1 MAVKNKLYFLSFF
14 FLIFSFEIYAQKT
27 QSELPLTQLLTTL
40 QSQYRIQFNYAQETL
55 EGIKII
61 PPSKNLTLNEV
72 LSYLEMNTTF
82 SFQDLDGTFILVGI
96 RDNTFDLQ
104 QLSQI
109 VLSQYIVKGINK
121 LNNGS
126 YKIDFKQFDIL
137 PGLIETDVLQA
148 VQAFPGIQSINETVS
163 DINIRGGTHDQNL
176 ILWDGIKMYQSG
188 HFFGLISMFNPQI
201 TQRVSVLKNGTDTK
215 LTDGVSGTIA
225 METSSKINE
234 TFKGSVGLNF
244 IDANG
249 FADIPLSEKSSV
261 QVAVRKSIS
270 DFAETPTYTNFFE
283 RIAQDTEVET
293 NANDIVNS
301 DQEFDFYDT
310 SLRWIYNISN
320 KDQLQVNF
328 LTANNQLRFN
338 ENSLIDETERSRQS
352 SLSQNSIAGA
362 LHYKRVW
369 NETLQTTFEAYETDY
384 ELKAINANLVDQQR
398 FQQENVVSETSV
410 KFIAN
415 YKMNEQ
421 LQFLNGYH
429 FVETKITN
437 LDDVDNPRFRSLI
450 SEVLRT
456 HGLFSQL
463 NYNSLNKKTSL
474 TFGLRYNYLDKFKK
488 HILEPRFSF
497 TYQFLNNF
505 SFEVLGEF
513 KHQST
518 SQVINFQNDFLG
530 IEKRRWQLSNN
541 EDIPVIRS
549 KQVSLGLSF
558 SKNGWLLS
566 ADTYYKYVKGITTQS
581 QGFQN
586 QYEFIK
592 TSGNYDALGLDFI
605 LRKQIKKFTTWLSY
619 SYLKSEYTFN
629 ALPEQTMPN
638 NFDMTHAI
646 TLGANYTLE
655 DLKLSAGLNWHSGR
669 PITQPVSGNDI
680 SDNAINFE
688 ATNSSNLQDYLRVDI
703 SAVYAIGLWENT
715 KADLGI
721 SVWNVLN
728 KNNQINNFYRIN
740 DNSVSETMQSSLGI
754 TPNAVLRIH
763 F

>member
-1 MAVKNKLYFLSFF
+1 MGIKNKVYFLSFLC
-14 FLIFSFEIYAQKT
+14 LIFSFEISAQEA
-27 QSELPLTQLLTTL
+27 QEQLPLTGVLASL
-40 QSQYRIQFNYAQETL
+40 QIQYKVQFNYAEDSL
-55 EGIKII
+55 EDIFIM
-61 PPSKNLTLNEV
+61 PPSLNLTLNEV
-72 LSYLEMNTTF
+72 LSYLEMNTRF

-96 RDNTFDLQ
+96 KDAIFNVQ
-104 QLSQI
+104 QLSQV

-126 YKIDFKQFDIL
+126 YEIDFNQFDIL
-137 PGLIETDVLQA
+137 PGLIDTDVLQA

-201 TQRVSVLKNGTDTK
+201 TQHVSVLKNGTGTMY
-215 LTDGVSGTIA
+215 TDGVSGTIA
-225 METSSKINE
+225 METSSIINDA
-234 TFKGSVGLNF
+234 FKGSLGVNF

-249 FADIPLSEKSSV
+249 FADIPLSEKSSL
-261 QVAVRKSIS
+261 QFAARKSIS
-270 DFAETPTYTNFFE
+270 DFTETPTYTNFFD
-283 RIAQDTEVET
+283 RISQGTEVEMNT
-293 NANDIVNS
+293 NDIINS

-310 SLRWIYNISN
+310 SLRWLYNISD

-328 LTANNQLRFN
+328 LTANNELRFN
-338 ENSLIDETERSRQS
+338 ENSMIDDQERSRQS
-352 SLSQNSIAGA
+352 SLSQNSMAGA

-369 NETLQTTFEAYETDY
+369 NDTWQTIFELYETDY
-384 ELKAINANLVDQQR
+384 ELKAINANLLDQQR
-398 FQQENVVSETSV
+398 FQQENAVSETSI
-410 KFIAN
+410 KFLVN
-415 YKMNEQ
+415 YKINERLQ
-421 LQFLNGYH
+421 LLNGYH
-429 FVETKITN
+429 FVETQIRN

-463 NYNSLNKKTSL
+463 NYSSLDKKVSLN
-474 TFGLRYNYLDKFKK
+474 FGLRHNYLTKFKK
-488 HILEPRFSF
+488 HILEPRLSF

-518 SQVINFQNDFLG
+518 SQIINFQNDFLG
-530 IEKRRWQLSNN
+530 IEKRRWQLSNDD
-541 EDIPVIRS
+541 DIPVIRS
-549 KQVSLGLSF
+549 KQISGGF
-558 SKNGWLLS
+558 SYSKKGWLVS
-566 ADTYYKYVKGITTQS
+566 ADAYYKYVNGITTQS

-592 TSGNYDALGLDFI
+592 TSGNYNAFGVDFI
-605 LRKQIKKFTTWLSY
+605 LRKQIKEFTTWLSY
-619 SYLKSEYTFN
+619 SYLNSDYAFN

-638 NFDMTHAI
+638 NFDITHAI

-655 DLKLSAGLNWHSGR
+655 NLKLSAGLNWHSGR
-669 PITQPVSGNDI
+669 PMTEPIFGNEITDGN
-680 SDNAINFE
+680 INFE
-688 ATNSSNLQDYLRVDI
+688 ATNSSNLQDYMRVDI
-703 SAVYAIGLWENT
+703 SAVYNIQLWKNT
-715 KADLGI
+715 KADLGV
-721 SVWNVLN
+721 SVWNLLN

-740 DNSVSETMQSSLGI
+740 DNAISETLQSSLGF
-754 TPNAVLRIH
+754 TPNAVIRVH